1 MSISNVA
8 RSPLVL
14 CIAVSDSMASVQDRR
29 PRALEAAYAAALLY
43 VDMFPIARSSRDTI
57 YSWCNKFKLPD

>member
-43 VDMFPIARSSRDTI
+43 VDMFPDSSLQPRHHL
-57 YSWCNKFKLPD
+57 FMVQ